1 MFAFAKVRIQVRL
14 STSFKN
20 SGSDLTIFPL
30 LKKNIISYSLTLWL
44 ILRPHSKVFLKNPV
58 NFSATV

>member
-30 LKKNIISYSLTLWL
+30 LKKKYHFVFTYVVAYSKTTQQS
-44 ILRPHSKVFLKNPV
+44 ILKKPC
-58 NFSATV
+58 